1 MEKLMISIPNPEV
14 ALKICRIC
22 NDFRFEIDAVKGRC
36 AIDAK
41 SALGMQGL
49 VGANV
54 EIRPVHKDV
63 DYKLLFNRLV
73 EIGGRL
79 EEDFKKEQ
87 NV

>member
-1 MEKLMISIPNPEV
+1 MGKLMISISSPEV

-22 NDFRFEIDAVKGRC
+22 NDFKFEIDALNGRLT
-36 AIDAK
+36 IDAK

-49 VGANV
+49 VGCDV

-63 DYKLLFNRLV
+63 DYEPLFNRLV

-79 EEDFKKEQ
+79 EEDCKEE
-87 NV
+87 

>member
-1 MEKLMISIPNPEV
+1 MEKLMISIPSPEA

-49 VGANV
+49 VGADV

-79 EEDFKKEQ
+79 EEDFKEE
-87 NV
+87 